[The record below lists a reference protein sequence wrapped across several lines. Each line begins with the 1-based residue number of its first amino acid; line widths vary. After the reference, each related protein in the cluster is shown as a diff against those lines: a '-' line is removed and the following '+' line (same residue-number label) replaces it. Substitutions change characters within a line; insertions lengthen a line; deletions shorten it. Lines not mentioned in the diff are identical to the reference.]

1 MPKSLTYHK
10 SRDRKV
16 ITGKPWNAEAVE
28 AAAAAQGI
36 ALAPGRAER
45 LARAQQALLD
55 AATAD
60 PLRDAVAFDA
70 DPTGFLLAMQKC
82 K

>member
-1 MPKSLTYHK
+1 VTTARHWS
-10 SRDRKV
+10 
-16 ITGKPWNAEAVE
+16 AEAVQ

-45 LARAQQALLD
+45 IARAQQALLD
-55 AATAD
+55 AAAAD
-60 PLRDAVAFDA
+60 PVREMLVFDD
-70 DPTGFLLAMQKC
+70 DPAGFSLALQKC

>member
-1 MPKSLTYHK
+1 VTTAKQWSA
-10 SRDRKV
+10 DV
-16 ITGKPWNAEAVE
+16 VE
-28 AAAAAQGI
+28 ALLSAQGI

-55 AATAD
+55 AAAAD
-60 PLRDAVAFDA
+60 PLRAALAFDA
-70 DPTGFLLAMQKC
+70 DPPGFLLAMQKC